1 MSFEK
6 ILRHAQQGDAAALE
20 QLLELYQPLLVKNSY
35 VFGRFSPDCYQTLVE
50 RFLIAVRC
58 FKMPD
63 ALSEN

>member
-20 QLLELYQPLLVKNSY
+20 QLLELYQPLLIKNSY

-50 RFLIAVRC
+50 RLLIAVHC
-58 FKMPD
+58 FKIPD
-63 ALSEN
+63 EWSEN

>member
-6 ILRHAQQGDAAALE
+6 ILRHAQQGDAALE
-20 QLLELYQPLLVKNSY
+20 QLLELYRPLLMKNSY